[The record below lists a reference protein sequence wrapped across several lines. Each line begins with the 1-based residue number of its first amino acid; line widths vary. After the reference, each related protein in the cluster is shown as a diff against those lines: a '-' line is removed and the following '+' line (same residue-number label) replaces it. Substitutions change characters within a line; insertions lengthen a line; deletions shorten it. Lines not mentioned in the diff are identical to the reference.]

1 MKLPAA
7 PHRKRHLRQAGSLL
21 RSDKL
26 RGIKGNGD
34 MRAYIHY
41 LLSLLALVGLV
52 DCSKQGLIKSSAT
65 GASVSG
71 MVRTLESIPLP
82 PDSVAH
88 VILVDVTSLDAP
100 RAIASQT
107 ITQPPQ
113 LPFPFTVNYDS
124 SIINPEHTYSAQAC
138 IRFEDQLR
146 FASSKSYPV
155 ITRGSSG
162 SVEVIVEPVESLQA
176 RATDFGSASIPGSGT
191 TGSALQ
197 KGIHVTLLGECGIL
211 ADRYDRFSSV
221 RASEVLSSELLASS
235 HHKVRETVSI
245 LGPEYFFVIDSDYG
259 EFQAQGM
266 ARLRRLVREINA
278 IAVMKEITSSQSFK
292 DAFIESALEPVD
304 ALKELA
310 IHPVDTVSGIPQGLW
325 AFVMASEAGVTKG
338 RSQYEDTYLQAL
350 ITVSKYKRRFAAD
363 LKIDVYTS
371 NPEVQKELNR
381 LSWVAA
387 IANWTPS
394 AILLPVSGPGKAL
407 YSAFGWTDTL
417 NDVLTEKAPDQL
429 RYRNDKKLKT
439 MDVSTG
445 LRNRFLSHKYYSPR
459 NHTVITDWLES
470 MKDAEGKTKV
480 IEQAVQADSEIDAFT
495 YQQIVE
501 ILAGYNR
508 RVSPI
513 IEWRIHKGIPV
524 GYAKNGSLVMGVP
537 VDLGRWTAFSEYLVE
552 DFGKKPFR
560 PGVIKK
566 RELWIL
572 GELTPRA
579 RRELGKLGITVTEN
593 ADSKVGMMD

>member
-1 MKLPAA
+1 
-7 PHRKRHLRQAGSLL
+7 
-21 RSDKL
+21 
-26 RGIKGNGD
+26 
-34 MRAYIHY
+34 MRTYIHFI
-41 LLSLLALVGLV
+41 LSLLVLVGLV
-52 DCSKQGLIKSSAT
+52 NCSKQGRIKSPAT
-65 GASVSG
+65 AASVSG
-71 MVRTLESIPLP
+71 MVWYLEGIPLP
-82 PDSVAH
+82 PDAVAN

-100 RAIASQT
+100 RAIAAQT
-107 ITQPPQ
+107 ITHVPQ

-124 SIINPEHTYSAQAC
+124 SIINPEHTYSVQAC
-138 IRFEDQLR
+138 IRFGDQLR
-146 FASSKSYPV
+146 FASAKSYPV
-155 ITRGSSG
+155 ITRGPNE
-162 SVEVIVEPVESLQA
+162 SVEVIVVPVESLQA
-176 RATDFGSASIPGSGT
+176 GTTDFGSASIPGSGT

-197 KGIHVTLLGECGIL
+197 KGIHVTLTGECGIFT
-211 ADRYDRFSSV
+211 DRYDRFSSV
-221 RASEVLSSELLASS
+221 RASEVLPSELLSGP

-245 LGPEYFFVIDSDYG
+245 LGPEYFFVVDSDYG

-266 ARLRRLVREINA
+266 ARLRILVREINA

-292 DAFIESALEPVD
+292 VAFTESALEPVD

-310 IHPVDTVSGIPQGLW
+310 IHPVDTVSGIPQGLR
-325 AFVMASEAGVTKG
+325 AFVTASQAGVTKG

-350 ITVSKYKRRFAAD
+350 ITVSKYKRRYAAK
-363 LKIDVYTS
+363 LQIDVYTS
-371 NPEVQKELNR
+371 NSVVQKELNR
-381 LSWVAA
+381 LSWTAA

-407 YSAFGWTDTL
+407 YSAFGWTDNL
-417 NDVLTEKAPDQL
+417 NDVITEKAPDLL
-429 RYRNDKKLKT
+429 RDRNSKKLT
-439 MDVSTG
+439 AMG
-445 LRNRFLSHKYYSPR
+445 IPAELRDRFLGHKYYSPR
-459 NHTVITDWLES
+459 NHTVITDHLES
-470 MKDAEGKTKV
+470 MKGAEGKAKV
-480 IEQAVQADSEIDAFT
+480 IGQAVQADSEIDAFT

-508 RVSPI
+508 SVSPI

-572 GELTPRA
+572 GGLTPRA

-593 ADSKVGMMD
+593 ADAKVGMMD